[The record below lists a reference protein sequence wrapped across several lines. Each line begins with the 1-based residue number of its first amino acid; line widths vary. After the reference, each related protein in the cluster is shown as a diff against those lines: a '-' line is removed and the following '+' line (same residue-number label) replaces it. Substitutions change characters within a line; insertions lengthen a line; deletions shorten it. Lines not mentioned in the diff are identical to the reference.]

1 MVLLCARGSLQGRV
15 KTTEMRAKSLKT
27 MGTESLISARI
38 SHYLWRGDA
47 GVDCGVRWPWLAQDV
62 VHERQKQVDR
72 IPSLLPQPHVGPE
85 FKTQWSGNRRIWKTW
100 ERARQTPKIEHPPP
114 PRREGRPNPMN
125 ENNVH
130 IDRHCKHQKQK
141 YCRISCPTDKKR
153 DRNEPLTRGSS
164 GVLLPALCQAR
175 ATRKSV

>member
-1 MVLLCARGSLQGRV
+1 
-15 KTTEMRAKSLKT
+15 MRTKSLKT
-27 MGTESLISARI
+27 MGTESLISSRI

-62 VHERQKQVDR
+62 VHEKQKQVDR
-72 IPSLLPQPHVGPE
+72 IPSLLPNRTSGPNSKPNGPE
-85 FKTQWSGNRRIWKTW
+85 IVEFGRLGRPK
-100 ERARQTPKIEHPPP
+100 RARQTPKIEHPPP

-153 DRNEPLTRGSS
+153 DGNESLTRGSL
-164 GVLLPALCQAR
+164 GVLLPALSQAR
-175 ATRKSV
+175 AARKSV